1 MARLADVR
9 IYAASHADYD
19 TSSAIR
25 TSQHAIDVTKQEEN
39 ARDNLRKSN
48 YDSSTAKIPVVVKGS
63 LVAQTYACE
72 EKGSTSSEMTMFGLL
87 FLDVV

>member
-1 MARLADVR
+1 MARLTDLWVC
-9 IYAASHADYD
+9 AASHADYD

-25 TSQHAIDVTKQEEN
+25 TSQLVIDVTRQEEN

-63 LVAQTYACE
+63 LVTQTYACG